1 MSGRTV
7 GAAVKEAARVLAAAG
22 IVDAGLD
29 ARRMAAYALG
39 LDAVGLV
46 LAWEREL
53 RDSEATQ
60 LERLVARRQ
69 RREPVSRLLGRRGFY
84 GRDFAIDANTLD
96 PRPETEVLV
105 ETALE
110 LLAATAAP
118 RILEIGTGSGCLIV
132 SILAE
137 RSDATGVGTDIS
149 QGALDMTR
157 RNAETHGVSDR
168 LELVRTD
175 LAAGLAGHFDLVV
188 SNPPYIPSGEIGQ
201 LEPEVRQHDPLGALD
216 GGGDGL
222 EFYRRIAPAAARLTQ
237 GRGAVALEVG
247 AGQAAPVRGMLG
259 AAFPGGQLLSR
270 SDLGGIERCIAVRQ
284 ARSP

>member
-22 IVDAGLD
+22 IEDAGLD
-29 ARRMAAYALG
+29 ARRLAAYALG

-69 RREPVSRLLGRRGFY
+69 GREPVSRLLGRRGFY
-84 GRDFAIDANTLD
+84 GRDFAIDSNTLD

-157 RNAETHGVSDR
+157 RNAEAHGVGDR

-201 LEPEVRQHDPLGALD
+201 LEPEVREHDPLGALD

-259 AAFPGGQLLSR
+259 AAFPGGQLLTR